1 MGSPAWRG
9 LWRGLSRCGRSP
21 YTAPPPPSLY
31 LARAAEVPDASGR
44 RHLAVQRHAISH
56 MLGTM
61 DLAPSIN
68 TEEWWKRRSR
78 YHGASWVQAH
88 APSRF
93 FSATPKDLLKG
104 SKADPSDLAVPS
116 PGDDAH
122 GPGDMAMHNRFASAQ
137 PIALVEQGEANVR
150 DNDYPLIKPED
161 DGLTE
166 AIKCYMLKTG
176 ADQIVPDTWA
186 AEYGAREDVEI
197 VYPLSSPISI
207 VANWSG
213 DGIISYVK
221 MKIKQLEVKWW
232 QIRYLS
238 KAAQAAGAIDSNFE
252 RGLICVE
259 EHAYLYLPLIRRREM
274 LPTLSSSYHIFPQMR
289 RFFSRRK
296 RKFQEEIILKAKNSG
311 VLCLDGTS
319 AEVKSSLRKVIA
331 QLRQFCY
338 DHGERV
344 DVSSIYGPGSEVY
357 TPPGV
362 GTFHL
367 EVLHCER
374 SISFPILANKLYFRA
389 FRNGHG
395 MFVFKNEED
404 FKCDEDYI
412 VLDFTGS
419 YTSAGLARH
428 SVGDTW
434 IGTQALRHAFHV
446 ISKCNGRSTDLLKQ
460 AIQIFII
467 HIAEAAR
474 IQCVLDAVCES
485 ITGERTHLD
494 EPNSQPTCAPSSEPE
509 AEAESAPS
517 SEAEAAP
524 SSETEAAVSPAAS
537 PPSSATEAAPVASSP
552 APPPSYWI
560 ATYGHYSNE
569 AKEAIN
575 AQLTKNVKYT
585 IISKDDYQITSLD
598 DILKQIRIL
607 SRGVHN
613 KGVFAHKADDSLLA
627 LPKECP
633 PDPSGKEVEYPYA
646 LLEEWNTGKIL

>member
-31 LARAAEVPDASGR
+31 LAKAAEVPDASGR
-44 RHLAVQRHAISH
+44 RHLAVQRHAISL

-78 YHGASWVQAH
+78 YHGASWVQVH

-104 SKADPSDLAVPS
+104 LKADPSDLAVPS

-137 PIALVEQGEANVR
+137 PLALVEQGEANVR

-161 DGLTE
+161 GLTE

-176 ADQIVPDTWA
+176 ADQIFPDT
-186 AEYGAREDVEI
+186 
-197 VYPLSSPISI
+197 
-207 VANWSG
+207 
-213 DGIISYVK
+213 
-221 MKIKQLEVKWW
+221 
-232 QIRYLS
+232 
-238 KAAQAAGAIDSNFE
+238 
-252 RGLICVE
+252 
-259 EHAYLYLPLIRRREM
+259 
-274 LPTLSSSYHIFPQMR
+274 
-289 RFFSRRK
+289 
-296 RKFQEEIILKAKNSG
+296 RKFQEEIILKAKNSS
-311 VLCLDGTS
+311 VLRLDGTS

-367 EVLHCER
+367 EVLHCKR

-395 MFVFKNEED
+395 MFVFKGEKD

-419 YTSAGLARH
+419 YTSAGLGGDG
-428 SVGDTW
+428 VGDTW
-434 IGTQALRHAFHV
+434 IGAQALRHAFHV

-460 AIQIFII
+460 AIKIFII
-467 HIAEAAR
+467 HIAEAAC

-494 EPNSQPTCAPSSEPE
+494 EPDSQPTCAPSSEPE

-537 PPSSATEAAPVASSP
+537 PPSSAIEAAPVASSP

-569 AKEAIN
+569 AKEAIG
-575 AQLTKNVKYT
+575 AQLTKNEKYT

>member
-21 YTAPPPPSLY
+21 YTAAPPPSLY

-137 PIALVEQGEANVR
+137 PLALVEQ
-150 DNDYPLIKPED
+150 
-161 DGLTE
+161 
-166 AIKCYMLKTG
+166 
-176 ADQIVPDTWA
+176 
-186 AEYGAREDVEI
+186 
-197 VYPLSSPISI
+197 
-207 VANWSG
+207 
-213 DGIISYVK
+213 
-221 MKIKQLEVKWW
+221 VKWW

-259 EHAYLYLPLIRRREM
+259 VHAYLYLPLIRRREM

-296 RKFQEEIILKAKNSG
+296 RKFQEEIILKAKNSS

-319 AEVKSSLRKVIA
+319 AEVKSSPRKVIA

-395 MFVFKNEED
+395 MFVFKDEED

-419 YTSAGLARH
+419 YTSAGLGRH

-460 AIQIFII
+460 AIKIFII

-569 AKEAIN
+569 AKEAID
-575 AQLTKNVKYT
+575 AQLTKNGKYS

-607 SRGVHN
+607 SREVHN

>member
-21 YTAPPPPSLY
+21 YTAAPPPSLY

-137 PIALVEQGEANVR
+137 PLALVEQ
-150 DNDYPLIKPED
+150 
-161 DGLTE
+161 
-166 AIKCYMLKTG
+166 
-176 ADQIVPDTWA
+176 
-186 AEYGAREDVEI
+186 
-197 VYPLSSPISI
+197 
-207 VANWSG
+207 
-213 DGIISYVK
+213 
-221 MKIKQLEVKWW
+221 VKWW

-238 KAAQAAGAIDSNFE
+238 KGAQAAGAIDSNFE

-259 EHAYLYLPLIRRREM
+259 VYAYLYLPLIRRREM
-274 LPTLSSSYHIFPQMR
+274 LPTLSSSYHIFPQMH

-296 RKFQEEIILKAKNSG
+296 RKFQEEIILKAKNSS

-331 QLRQFCY
+331 RLRQFCY

-395 MFVFKNEED
+395 MFVFKDEED

-419 YTSAGLARH
+419 YTSAGLGRH

-460 AIQIFII
+460 AIKIFII

-517 SEAEAAP
+517 SEAESAP

-569 AKEAIN
+569 AKEAID
-575 AQLTKNVKYT
+575 AQLTNNGKYT

-607 SRGVHN
+607 SREVHN

-646 LLEEWNTGKIL
+646 LLEEWNKGKIL